1 MSPAQIASTQAN
13 PSKEH
18 YEWTEENYTLST
30 STTTKESFYQKLF
43 FKGAT

>member
-1 MSPAQIASTQAN
+1 MSAEKTASTQAK

-18 YEWTEENYTLST
+18 YEWTEENYALSM

-43 FKGAT
+43 FKGAS